1 MDESGAEG
9 SSVMK
14 KTERSFKGKINYK
27 TKKKERYLQKS
38 FFFFFRAVETM
49 ARNPRNDCQKA
60 STFGNVQQSHR
71 RSENLWKQPR
81 PYDLRPQRTSTNL
94 PLQGRPRKTYPK
106 P

>member
-14 KTERSFKGKINYK
+14 KTERSFKGKKNEK
-27 TKKKERYLQKS
+27 MKKKSLI
-38 FFFFFRAVETM
+38 FFFFFSRAVETM